1 MLNCVAPGCGHDATV
16 VLMGMSLCSD
26 HREHW
31 CQIVVSY
38 YNTLPEKDLISYQE
52 FMAKAAEIY
61 RQAHPLPGVLP
72 ERVSVI

>member
-31 CQIVVSY
+31 CQIQVSY
-38 YNTLPEKDLISYQE
+38 YLTLPAEQLFPYFE
-52 FMAKAAEIY
+52 FMAKATQRYAEAQQQPV
-61 RQAHPLPGVLP
+61 RT
-72 ERVSVI
+72 